1 MNDGLD
7 EMHSD
12 RHDGFWPDLKEA
24 LAAFT
29 LWLIVMML
37 LSFSLAGCLS

>member
-12 RHDGFWPDLKEA
+12 RGGFFPNLKEA

>member
-12 RHDGFWPDLKEA
+12 RDNTFLNLKDA
-24 LAAFT
+24 IAAFI
-29 LWLIVMML
+29 LWLIVMLL

>member
-12 RHDGFWPDLKEA
+12 RDDFFPNLKEA

-29 LWLIVMML
+29 LWLIVMLL